1 MDIQPNEGKLKI
13 LLEYHFFPVLFLEQN
28 EPQNTD
34 EYTNLET
41 SQYSQN
47 IVPKIVEFSS
57 SKDSLFL
64 LNVVF

>member
-1 MDIQPNEGKLKI
+1 MAFQPNEGKLKI

-28 EPQNTD
+28 EPHNTY

-47 IVPKIVEFSS
+47 SVPKIVKFSS
-57 SKDSLFL
+57 SKD
-64 LNVVF
+64 